1 MDPVLEGVVRAKQDR
16 LDLGG
21 QRPDSFSVLPILVH
35 GDAAF
40 AGQGVVA
47 EVLQLSQLPGYRT
60 GGTIHVIVNN
70 QVGFTTPPTQA
81 RSAVYSTD
89 VAKTIQAP
97 IFHVNGD
104 EPESVVHVAQLAFEY
119 RQRFNK
125 DVVIDLVCYRRR
137 GHNEGDDPSMTQPR
151 MYNLIEQKRSTRKL
165 YVESLVG
172 RGDITQEE
180 ADSALKDYQQQLER
194 VFAETHEDAPASGGE
209 GLRPAE
215 DRDAAP
221 EAPASTAIS
230 AETLRAI
237 GQAHIDVPEGFTVH
251 PKLAALLERRAK
263 MAVDGGIDWGFAE
276 LAAFGS
282 LLMEGVPVRL
292 AGQDSQR
299 GTFTQRHSVF
309 HDRITGDTWAPLR
322 HLSEDQAK
330 FWVYNSLL
338 SEYAALGFEYG
349 YSVER
354 SDALVLWEAQFGD
367 FVNGAQTI
375 IDEFISSAD
384 QKWSQ
389 TSSVV
394 LLLPHGYEGQGPD
407 HSSARIERFL
417 QMCAEDNMRVVNPST
432 GANHFHLLREH
443 AYARP
448 RRPLIVFT
456 PKQLLRLKAAAN
468 SVEDFTEGR
477 FQPVIPD
484 AGVDAKDV
492 TRVVLVSG
500 RLYYDLLARREK
512 SGDTSTAIVRVE
524 QLYPLPLDE
533 IRKALR
539 AYPVADV
546 TWVQDEPANQGPWPF
561 MALNLVPQ
569 LDVPVTLVSRP
580 ASAATSAGTKG
591 RHDQE
596 LSTLL
601 DAAFGR

>member
-1 MDPVLEGVVRAKQDR
+1 
-16 LDLGG
+16 
-21 QRPDSFSVLPILVH
+21 
-35 GDAAF
+35 
-40 AGQGVVA
+40 
-47 EVLQLSQLPGYRT
+47 
-60 GGTIHVIVNN
+60 
-70 QVGFTTPPTQA
+70 
-81 RSAVYSTD
+81 
-89 VAKTIQAP
+89 
-97 IFHVNGD
+97 
-104 EPESVVHVAQLAFEY
+104 
-119 RQRFNK
+119 
-125 DVVIDLVCYRRR
+125 
-137 GHNEGDDPSMTQPR
+137 
-151 MYNLIEQKRSTRKL
+151 
-165 YVESLVG
+165 
-172 RGDITQEE
+172 
-180 ADSALKDYQQQLER
+180 
-194 VFAETHEDAPASGGE
+194 
-209 GLRPAE
+209 
-215 DRDAAP
+215 
-221 EAPASTAIS
+221 
-230 AETLRAI
+230 
-237 GQAHIDVPEGFTVH
+237 
-251 PKLAALLERRAK
+251 
-263 MAVDGGIDWGFAE
+263 
-276 LAAFGS
+276 
-282 LLMEGVPVRL
+282 MEGVPVRL

-468 SVEDFTEGR
+468 SVEDFTEGG

-533 IRKALR
+533 IRTALR
-539 AYPVADV
+539 AYPDADV
-546 TWVQDEPANQGPWPF
+546 AWVQDEPANQGPWPF

-569 LDVPVTLVSRP
+569 LDGPVTLVSRP

>member
-1 MDPVLEGVVRAKQDR
+1 M
-16 LDLGG
+16 
-21 QRPDSFSVLPILVH
+21 
-35 GDAAF
+35 
-40 AGQGVVA
+40 
-47 EVLQLSQLPGYRT
+47 LQLSQRPGSRT
-60 GGTIHVIVNN
+60 GGTIHVVVNN
-70 QVGFTTPPTQA
+70 PVGFTTPPTQA
-81 RSAVYSTD
+81 RSTVYSTD

-125 DVVIDLVCYRRR
+125 DVVIDLICYRRR

-194 VFAETHEDAPASGGE
+194 AFAETHEDAPTSGDE
-209 GLRPAE
+209 GIRPAE
-215 DRDAAP
+215 DRDAVP
-221 EAPASTAIS
+221 KAPASTAIS
-230 AETLRAI
+230 AEMLRAI
-237 GQAHIDVPEGFTVH
+237 GQAHLDVPEGFTVH

-309 HDRITGDTWAPLR
+309 HDRITGDTWAPLK

-492 TRVVLVSG
+492 TRVLLVSG
-500 RLYYDLLARREK
+500 RLYYDLLARRQT

-524 QLYPLPLDE
+524 QLYPLPLEE

-539 AYPVADV
+539 AYPDADV
-546 TWVQDEPANQGPWPF
+546 AWVQDEPANQGPWPF